1 MKKMMKFLNA
11 PLKGV
16 ICALSLAV
24 ICSSSLYA
32 SDGDKRL
39 MIFSAQTKSEI
50 EEKMKQ
56 QKWAGETL
64 EQAHRQV
71 DKYVQIHQ
79 ADTTWILS
87 RFQMYWKNHYTT
99 PYINGGHYS
108 RAEGS
113 APVPT
118 VRFTG
123 GRDWATD
130 YATPSLEET
139 IPYMDY
145 RDDEIYLQNNKKEGK
160 PWEWV
165 PNSKTAHQIENI
177 NSRIVD
183 KAMYAA
189 FIYWLS
195 GDESYAKF
203 AYDIMMTYIDGMYYR
218 EAPISE
224 IDHRNAH
231 VVGLTSFEVI
241 HERVINSLPLC
252 YDLLYDYVVKQ
263 DADQAK
269 IHAVFQKF
277 ADQIIVNG
285 VSTNNWNVFQACFI
299 TYLALTLED
308 DAAYENGK
316 GKQYYI
322 DFILNQN
329 VPRQKALRDVCDI
342 YDQNT
347 GMWNESP
354 GYSTSTTKDLV
365 EILLLIDG
373 MENKDILND
382 FGIIEKAVMASFE
395 YLLPNKMLVSFG
407 DNQYSPIDYAMFES
421 LLALYR
427 KYNKTEKEAA
437 LVSILNDHI
446 KAGMYNREKG
456 SSLYKLFSYVDTIDA
471 SAQSD
476 GSPYSTLFYAPNVN
490 LTIQRS
496 GMDRING
503 LMLTNAGT
511 GFNHNHNNGINM
523 ELYGKGYPLAVDK
536 ARGSSYWVPDH
547 NEYYK
552 ATISHNT
559 VLIDGVSSNASR
571 EMKPG
576 DVSPAHKL
584 MSSFP
589 EYNQKDSDKPYV
601 MSYVDNQFLEQGTN
615 TMQRRVNSIVRTSPT
630 SGYYVDIFRSAKV
643 EGGDIKH
650 EYLYHNAGQV
660 FNIFDKD
667 GKAIAMSEST
677 DLTSAGGQVK
687 GYDYITDKKEVDYS
701 GDFQGTFELNMGGAK
716 GNVRMDVWMKGES
729 DRKLFSV
736 MTPRALKGLGGEMTP
751 EIESAPIPAMIVR
764 QNGEAWNRPFV
775 AIYEPYTEKEGKTI
789 ESVDYIDSSNS
800 DFVGIEVKSKSG
812 AKEYI
817 LNCTDA
823 SNVMA
828 IKDIDVEFQA
838 AYCVVSQKS
847 DKLSYLFMG
856 NGQQLSYAG
865 YVIESATPNATVL
878 VEWVDG
884 GIKVKSDA
892 AVTLRMPYA
901 KKGGVSQLSYTDCDG
916 EKKSISG
923 AVKGKTITYS
933 LPVLNNA
940 VLK

>member
-1 MKKMMKFLNA
+1 MKGLLRA

-16 ICALSLAV
+16 VCLLSLVAV
-24 ICSSSLYA
+24 CSFGAFA
-32 SDGDKRL
+32 SGDDARL
-39 MIFSAQTKSEI
+39 KIFSAQTKGEI
-50 EEKMKQ
+50 VKKMKD

-64 EQAHRQV
+64 NQAHKQV
-71 DKYVQIHQ
+71 DKYVDIHQ
-79 ADTTWILS
+79 TDTTWVLS
-87 RFQMYWKNHYTT
+87 RLQMYWKNRYTT
-99 PYINGGHYS
+99 PYINGAHYS

-130 YATPSLEET
+130 WATPSLEET
-139 IPYMDY
+139 VPYMDY
-145 RDDEIYLQNNKKEGK
+145 RDDEIYLQNNKKPGK

-165 PNSKTAHQIENI
+165 PNSQTAHQIETI
-177 NSRIVD
+177 NQRIVD

-195 GDESYAKF
+195 GEEKYAKF
-203 AYDIMMTYIDGMYYR
+203 AYDILVTYTDGMYYR

-231 VVGLTSFEVI
+231 LVGYTSFEVI

-252 YDLLYDYVVKQ
+252 YDLLYDYIIKQ
-263 DADQAK
+263 NGDTAK
-269 IHAVFQKF
+269 MHAVFQKF

-285 VSTNNWNVFQACFI
+285 VSTNNWNVFQACFV

-308 DAAYENGK
+308 DAAYENGR

-322 DFILNQN
+322 DFILNKS
-329 VPRQKALRDVCDI
+329 VPRQKALREVCDI

-354 GYSTSTTKDLV
+354 GYSTSTTKDLA

-373 MENKDILND
+373 MENKDILKD
-382 FGIIEKAVMASFE
+382 FAIVEKAVMASFE

-421 LLALYR
+421 LLALYA
-427 KYNKTEKEAA
+427 KYDKTEKMSA
-437 LVSILNDHI
+437 LSAILNEHI
-446 KAGMYNREKG
+446 AAGMYDREKG

-471 SAQSD
+471 NAQTD
-476 GSPYSTLFYAPNVN
+476 ESPYSTLFYAPNVN

-496 GMDRING
+496 GMDRIEG

-536 ARGSSYWVPDH
+536 ARGSSYWVADH
-547 NEYYK
+547 GEYYK

-559 VLIDGVSSNASR
+559 VLIDGVSSNSSP

-576 DVSPAHKL
+576 EVSPAHKL
-584 MSSFP
+584 HSNFP
-589 EYNQKDSDKPYV
+589 EYNQKDSNDPYV
-601 MSYVDNQFLEQGTN
+601 MSYVDNEFLEKGTQ
-615 TMQRRVNSIVRTSPT
+615 TMQRRVNGIVRTSPT
-630 SGYYVDIFRSAKV
+630 SGYYVDIFRSAKIN
-643 EGGDIKH
+643 GGDKKH

-660 FNIFDKD
+660 FNIFDTK
-667 GKAIAMSEST
+667 GQPIAMTEST

-687 GYDYITDKKEVDYS
+687 GYDYITDKKEVEYS
-701 GDFQGTFELNMGGAK
+701 GDFQGTFELNLDGK
-716 GNVRMDVWMKGES
+716 KDDVRMDVWMKGEV

-751 EIESAPIPAMIVR
+751 EVESAPIPAMIVR
-764 QNGEAWNRPFV
+764 QNGEAWSRPFV
-775 AIYEPYTEKEGKTI
+775 AIYEPYTAKEGKTI
-789 ESVDYIDSSNS
+789 ESVNYIDSKNS
-800 DFVGIEVKSKSG
+800 DFVGIEVVAKTG

-817 LNCTDA
+817 FNCTGL
-823 SNVMA
+823 SV
-828 IKDIDVEFQA
+828 VEEVKSLGAKFQA
-838 AYCVVSQKS
+838 AYGVVSICPSKNV
-847 DKLSYLFMG
+847 SYMFLG
-856 NGQQLSYAG
+856 NGQLLSYG
-865 YVIESATPNATVL
+865 NYSVESATPNATAL
-878 VEWVDG
+878 IEWVDG
-884 GIKVKSDA
+884 GLKVKSDA
-892 AVTLRMPYA
+892 AATLRMPLA
-901 KKGGVSQLSYTDCDG
+901 KGASTTLNYVDCKGEQQ
-916 EKKSISG
+916 SISG
-923 AVKGKTITYS
+923 TAKRGVVEYS
-933 LPVLNNA
+933 LPALNN
-940 VLK
+940 VILK